1 MTSGMTTV
9 TMKVWGVPIPLVSLG
24 HTAHNINNDSHIS
37 GFGILS
43 QVYFK
48 KAILKKLS
56 KFLEKHL
63 QQKLFYKKDACYRPT
78 MLLKENV
85 RNFQKLKQHKYL
97 IKHYIIWRSFC
108 LKILFLM
115 FLANI
120 IFVVSHWKIHP
131 AVHLIILKALT
142 SL

>member
-1 MTSGMTTV
+1 MV
-9 TMKVWGVPIPLVSLG
+9 WPLLQWKVWGVPIPLVSLG

-85 RNFQKLKQHKYL
+85 RNFQKLKQQVFDKTL
-97 IKHYIIWRSFC
+97 HYMKKFL
-108 LKILFLM
+108 LKNPF
-115 FLANI
+115 FNV
-120 IFVVSHWKIHP
+120 FS
-131 AVHLIILKALT
+131 
-142 SL
+142 